1 MSVNNEDSS
10 PSKLVLKK
18 ARVICN
24 VFDTEYEVVK
34 QVASET
40 FSWRLSELEDDEWDI
55 TWTDNAVPSDK
66 LTRMR
71 PYQHIN
77 HFPGMHGICKKNY
90 LAWNLNKM
98 QKIHPKDYSFYPR
111 TWVLPGDYSDF
122 KQQVN
127 KKKVFIVK
135 PEASSQ
141 GRGIFLI
148 RKLED
153 INLSERYVVQEY
165 LMDPLLIEGLK
176 FDLRIYVL
184 ITGCNPL
191 RIFIHEEGLTRLATE
206 PYTEPSMHNF
216 GDSCMHLTNY
226 AINKTNPRFQ
236 FNINPE
242 VDNVGHKRSL
252 KSAYDYIEAQGHN
265 VEELREKIDDIILK
279 TICAVQPSLAHVY
292 KSCQPEDCSNSMCFE
307 LLGFDVI
314 IDSGMNPFLLEVNHS
329 PSFTTDTPLDHR
341 IKSTLIKDTLQML
354 GIRTRDRK
362 NYYREKKNETQKR
375 AFSHK
380 GNKETREERL
390 EKAKIAGEKKE
401 KWENAHLAGFRRLF
415 PTENNKEKYEMYLN
429 SANQVWSDISSHI
442 SKKKIDELNKSNPGI
457 KIASKAKPI
466 NPRRKANLSNT
477 ALHKPNISSPMALLP
492 EEAPDSDFEVAKK
505 FIENNKISF
514 NFLSGKD
521 LVYYN
526 QLNEILKDK
535 RHSISFLR
543 GTEFHATIMKLM
555 KSSVQSKDY
564 GQGNFVVPKIF
575 EFSTKSKNNA
585 QRIGS
590 EIKKRHT
597 KILNNTCS

>member
-153 INLSERYVVQEY
+153 LNLSERYVVQEY

-477 ALHKPNISSPMALLP
+477 ALHKPNISSPMALLH
-492 EEAPDSDFEVAKK
+492 EEAPDSDFEVARK

-514 NFLSGKD
+514 NFLSGRD